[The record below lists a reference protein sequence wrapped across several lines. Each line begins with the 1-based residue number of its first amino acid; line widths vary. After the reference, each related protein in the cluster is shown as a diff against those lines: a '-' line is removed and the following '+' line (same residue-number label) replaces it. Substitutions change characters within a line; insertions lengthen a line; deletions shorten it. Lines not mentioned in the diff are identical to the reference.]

1 MTKLTCKSLT
11 KSYANN
17 RVLNDVSADIAKG
30 ELVTLLGPSG
40 CGKTTLLRAIA
51 GLSMADTGSILL
63 DGADIT
69 HTPIHRRNIGMVFQ
83 SHALFP
89 HMSVT
94 DNVAFGLRMQGIQVD
109 ERRNRVG
116 DALALVRLNGFENRM
131 PHELSGGQQQRVA
144 IARAIAINP
153 SVLLLDEPFGALD
166 RKLRETLQVEL
177 RQLTKNLSM
186 TAIFVTHDQ
195 EEALVLSDRIA
206 VMNGGVIQQIGSPAE
221 VFERP
226 ANQFVADFMGFE
238 NMFPATVVSQSNGTV
253 RLTSRGLQVEAI
265 NDCNAVSG
273 EVKIGL
279 RSERIKFSDGSGT
292 DADWANRLP
301 GKVTTASYRGDRWVY
316 AVDTSVGVFSVK
328 GSADA
333 KAKGVGQPVL
343 LSWERAAVRVFG
355 S

>member
-1 MTKLTCKSLT
+1 MSMTKLTCNSLT

-116 DALALVRLNGFENRM
+116 DALALVRLSGFENRM
-131 PHELSGGQQQRVA
+131 PHELSG
-144 IARAIAINP
+144 
-153 SVLLLDEPFGALD
+153 
-166 RKLRETLQVEL
+166 
-177 RQLTKNLSM
+177 
-186 TAIFVTHDQ
+186 
-195 EEALVLSDRIA
+195 
-206 VMNGGVIQQIGSPAE
+206 
-221 VFERP
+221 
-226 ANQFVADFMGFE
+226 
-238 NMFPATVVSQSNGTV
+238 
-253 RLTSRGLQVEAI
+253 
-265 NDCNAVSG
+265 
-273 EVKIGL
+273 
-279 RSERIKFSDGSGT
+279 
-292 DADWANRLP
+292 
-301 GKVTTASYRGDRWVY
+301 
-316 AVDTSVGVFSVK
+316 
-328 GSADA
+328 
-333 KAKGVGQPVL
+333 
-343 LSWERAAVRVFG
+343 
-355 S
+355 

>member
-1 MTKLTCKSLT
+1 MTKLTCNSLT

-238 NMFPATVVSQSNGTV
+238 NMFSATVVSQSNGSV

-265 NDCNAVSG
+265 NECNAVSG

-292 DADWANRLP
+292 DPDGANRLP

-333 KAKGVGQPVL
+333 EAKGVGQPVL